1 MTRSRGPPKNLL
13 TFWESKQSL
22 QARYLEEK
30 EIQAVR
36 RLLTAD
42 RWLPFQVALETGL
55 RIGDVLALRWSDV
68 HGKTITFKAQKTG
81 KLGKTAV
88 SAETAAW
95 LKRARRGS
103 ASVWVFPSPRK
114 AGAHLTRQAA
124 WKWFKAAAEAAGL
137 EVAGVSPHS
146 LRKVFAVALCKAE
159 GLEAAQAALQHS
171 SADVT
176 SLYAFSDW
184 MSGENVDLPLTRGDL
199 PRLAQVVS
207 QMVRQRWGEM

>member
-1 MTRSRGPPKNLL
+1 M
-13 TFWESKQSL
+13 QS
-22 QARYLEEK
+22 RYLEDK
-30 EIQAVR
+30 ELQSVR
-36 RLLTAD
+36 RLLTAH
-42 RWLPFQVALETGL
+42 RWLPFQVALETGM
-55 RIGDVLALRWSDV
+55 RIGDVLSLRWEDV
-68 HGKTITFKAQKTG
+68 RGSTITFKAQKTG
-81 KLGKTAV
+81 KLGKAAV
-88 SAETAAW
+88 SPETAEW
-95 LKRARRGS
+95 LRRARRRRGS
-103 ASVWVFPSPRK
+103 EWVFPSPRK
-114 AGAHLTRQAA
+114 PGAHLTRQAA

>member
-1 MTRSRGPPKNLL
+1 M
-13 TFWESKQSL
+13 QS
-22 QARYLEEK
+22 RYLDNK
-30 EIQAVR
+30 ELQAVR
-36 RLLTAD
+36 RLLTAN
-42 RWLPFQVALETGL
+42 RWLPFQVSLETGL
-55 RIGDVLALRWSDV
+55 RIGDVLALRWDDV
-68 HGKTITFKAQKTG
+68 RGNTITYKAQKTG
-81 KLGKTAV
+81 KLGKAAV
-88 SAETAAW
+88 SEETAEW
-95 LKRARRGS
+95 LKRARRRRRN
-103 ASVWVFPSPRK
+103 AWVFPSPRK
-114 AGAHLTRQAA
+114 PGAHLTRQAA
-124 WKWFKAAAEAAGL
+124 WKWFKSAAEAAGL

-176 SLYAFSDW
+176 SLYAFADW

>member
-1 MTRSRGPPKNLL
+1 M
-13 TFWESKQSL
+13 

-114 AGAHLTRQAA
+114 AGRHLTRQAA
-124 WKWFKAAAEAAGL
+124 WKWLKTAAEAAG
-137 EVAGVSPHS
+137 VDVGGVSPHS
-146 LRKVFAVALCKAE
+146 LRKVYGVAVCRAE

-176 SLYAFSDW
+176 AIYAFADW

-207 QMVRQRWGEM
+207 QMVRQRWGEK